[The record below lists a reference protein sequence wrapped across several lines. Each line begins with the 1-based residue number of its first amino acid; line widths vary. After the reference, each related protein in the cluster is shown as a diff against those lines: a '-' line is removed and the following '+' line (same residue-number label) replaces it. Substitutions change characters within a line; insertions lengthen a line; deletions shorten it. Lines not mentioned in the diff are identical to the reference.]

1 MTSVLTRSSALT
13 ARTRPLAGDT
23 KTSFVIDDHLGWLRC
38 DGRGLDKTAYNL
50 LFQVIGYTF
59 GGSASTF
66 NLPNP
71 QGRVVGYVGTVTDDD
86 ARTRSYTPGQMVGE
100 LDHKLTVNEMASHN
114 HNAATAPPG
123 ANTGVVAGTTSSYT
137 HNHGGTTGDAGSA
150 PESETV
156 VGTVV
161 AVHTDAIVAGSS
173 THNHT
178 IASDTHSHT
187 IASNGGDAYHNNISP
202 MLIVGQLF
210 IYSALP
216 MNGSFPFTTG
226 LSPVLI

>member
-1 MTSVLTRSSALT
+1 MTSVLTRSSAFT

-23 KTSFVIDDHLGWLRC
+23 KTSFVINDHLGWLRC

-59 GGSASTF
+59 GGSGSTF

-100 LDHKLTVNEMASHN
+100 LDHKLTVNEMPSHN

-123 ANTGVVAGTTSSYT
+123 ANTGAVAGTTSSYT
-137 HNHGGTTGDAGSA
+137 HSHGGSTGQAGNEI
-150 PESETV
+150 ESETV

-161 AVHTDAIVAGSS
+161 AAHSDAIVSGSG
-173 THNHT
+173 THSHS

-187 IASNGGDAYHNNISP
+187 IASNGGDAYHNNIP
-202 MLIVGQLF
+202 PTLFVGQLF